1 MATYLGKQKIGV
13 IVPVQFG
20 GEYDVESI
28 KLEDGT
34 QHLKIITNSDVLAE
48 LNTNITYVK
57 QMDLFDSINGLRAI
71 SERDYNQEEIQRLE
85 KILINLTE
93 GSNG

>member
-34 QHLKIITNSDVLAE
+34 QHLKITTNSDALAD
-48 LNTNITYVK
+48 LNTNIVYVK
-57 QMDLFDSINGLRAI
+57 QMDLFNSISGVIPL
-71 SERDYNQEEIQRLE
+71 SERDYTTIEIQRLE

-93 GSNG
+93 GNNG

>member
-20 GEYDVESI
+20 GEYDVESV

-34 QHLKIITNSDVLAE
+34 QHLKITTNSDALAE
-48 LNTNITYVK
+48 LNTNIAYAK
-57 QMDLFDSINGLRAI
+57 QIDLFNSINGVSKL
-71 SERDYNQEEIQRLE
+71 SEKDYSEKEMQRLE

-93 GSNG
+93 GNNG